1 MKRLCHHFIVST
13 VQYRQ
18 LKMAGLK
25 SKQKI
30 IKGIQQTF
38 LIGNWHE
45 GPQTLLLDIFV
56 CLYVFISFTVLS
68 FLSFPYMQLK
78 NHFQKLYNF
87 LQQLTKT
94 LRYFIKLSKEAL
106 PPFHC
111 DDSAILTIK
120 DGRFEK

>member
-1 MKRLCHHFIVST
+1 M
-13 VQYRQ
+13 QYRQ
-18 LKMAGLK
+18 LKSVGLK

-45 GPQTLLLDIFV
+45 GPQTLLLDIVV
-56 CLYVFISFTVLS
+56 CLYVFISFSVLS
-68 FLSFPYMQLK
+68 SLSFTCMQLK

-87 LQQLTKT
+87 LKQLTKT
-94 LRYFIKLSKEAL
+94 LRYLTKLSKEAL

-111 DDSAILTIK
+111 DDNAISTIK
-120 DGRFEK
+120 DGWFEK

>member
-1 MKRLCHHFIVST
+1 M
-13 VQYRQ
+13 
-18 LKMAGLK
+18 GLK

-30 IKGIQQTF
+30 MKGIEKTF
-38 LIGNWHE
+38 LIGSWHE
-45 GPQTLLLDIFV
+45 GPLTLLDIV
-56 CLYVFISFTVLS
+56 GCLSVSLSFAVLT

-94 LRYFIKLSKEAL
+94 LRYLIKLNEEAL

-111 DDSAILTIK
+111 DDNVW
-120 DGRFEK
+120 

>member
-1 MKRLCHHFIVST
+1 M
-13 VQYRQ
+13 QYRQ
-18 LKMAGLK
+18 LKTAGLK

-30 IKGIQQTF
+30 MKGIEKTF

-45 GPQTLLLDIFV
+45 GPQTLLLDIVV
-56 CLYVFISFTVLS
+56 CLYVFKSFAVHT
-68 FLSFPYMQLK
+68 FLSYPYMQLK

-94 LRYFIKLSKEAL
+94 LRYLIKLSKEAL

-111 DDSAILTIK
+111 DDNAISTIK
-120 DGRFEK
+120 DSRFEK

>member
-1 MKRLCHHFIVST
+1 M
-13 VQYRQ
+13 QYRQ

-30 IKGIQQTF
+30 MKGIEKTF

-45 GPQTLLLDIFV
+45 EPQTLLLDIVV

-78 NHFQKLYNF
+78 NHLQKLYNF

-94 LRYFIKLSKEAL
+94 LRYLIKLNEEAL

-111 DDSAILTIK
+111 DDNAISTIK
-120 DGRFEK
+120 ECGFEK